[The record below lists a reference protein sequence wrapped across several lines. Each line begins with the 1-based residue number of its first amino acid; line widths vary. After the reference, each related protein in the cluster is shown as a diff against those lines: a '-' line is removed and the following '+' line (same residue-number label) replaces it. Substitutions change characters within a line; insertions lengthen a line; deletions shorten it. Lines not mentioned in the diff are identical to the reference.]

1 NPGSLLG
8 DSSVALSVMHYSN
21 ALPQSRLALIPKSIP
36 VFVPI
41 NVCEWSYSFLQDVFD
56 FIRIKEKS
64 RKQRK

>member
-1 NPGSLLG
+1 PGSLLG

-41 NVCEWSYSFLQDVFD
+41 NVCEWSYSTVRASNPALSLYAVYRQ
-56 FIRIKEKS
+56 S
-64 RKQRK
+64 